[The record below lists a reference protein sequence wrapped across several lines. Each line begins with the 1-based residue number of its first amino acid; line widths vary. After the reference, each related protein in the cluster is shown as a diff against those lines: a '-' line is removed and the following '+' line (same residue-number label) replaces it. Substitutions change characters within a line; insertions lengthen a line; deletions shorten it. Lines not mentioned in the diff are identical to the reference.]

1 VEDRI
6 VAPRAALNAAEQ
18 EIAQLKLDKDTLRQR
33 VKDARDIVTKAT
45 RALESTK
52 ALLDTANERL
62 VENKLEPVTAKGAPT
77 ADGTDE
83 TEDAFSDSDPRNV
96 TQDEDHTQEGEQEE
110 D

>member
-1 VEDRI
+1 MEDRI

-62 VENKLEPVTAKGAPT
+62 VENKLGPVMAT
-77 ADGTDE
+77 ADGTAG
-83 TEDAFSDSDPRNV
+83 TEDALSETNANNIMVDSEEEDP
-96 TQDEDHTQEGEQEE
+96 THEGEQEE
-110 D
+110 L